1 MEPDS
6 HHDDTASLRPLIAL
20 PDAHAPLQQ
29 GSSGEAAS
37 DHGRDVAGV
46 VVPDAGAVP
55 QAALEGEV
63 APCACGWDGLGEA
76 GDAAGGEAQAMDL
89 RAEIKDYTTNGTIN
103 ANVSSLLER
112 ATLEARPRR
121 MRTVQV
127 RSCSAACLPLPPPP
141 PSPPAHR
148 HPLARVCA

>member
-6 HHDDTASLRPLIAL
+6 HHHDDTASLRPLIAL

-29 GSSGEAAS
+29 GSSGEAAL

-46 VVPDAGAVP
+46 AVPDAGVVP

-63 APCACGWDGLGEA
+63 GPCAWLGEA

-89 RAEIKDYTTNGTIN
+89 RAEIKEYTTNGTIN

-112 ATLEARPRR
+112 ATLETRPRR
-121 MRTVQV
+121 MKTVQV
-127 RSCSAACLPLPPPP
+127 RSCSAAYLPLPPPH